1 LPTHGNCY
9 NSQTNKKY
17 SHNFRHLL
25 WTFFFSNLL
34 KKAPNLSKNN
44 FKGVEM
50 KEIQNNMYRNFMED
64 ESHLIRYFFR
74 LFRSKKSRL
83 REGAIPPEELKKI
96 IKDIG
101 KGKKINITRLSY
113 DGSPEDKP
121 VSIKIVDIR
130 EDHFTGKVINVE
142 RSIKQSESKTLV
154 YIQGGGGTIDF
165 YYKDGDIGQV
175 TEDIDEEI
183 IEQRNIEEIKEI
195 LDALDL
201 NEDVMISYYDA
212 NEGGVINGTGKLI
225 SKNMDSLDFKVTL
238 TVINEIELNQP
249 REIALNLN
257 NDNILDLEVMI

>member
-1 LPTHGNCY
+1 
-9 NSQTNKKY
+9 
-17 SHNFRHLL
+17 
-25 WTFFFSNLL
+25 
-34 KKAPNLSKNN
+34 
-44 FKGVEM
+44 M
-50 KEIQNNMYRNFMED
+50 KDIQNSMCSNFMED
-64 ESHLIRYFFR
+64 ESRLTRYFFNI
-74 LFRSKKSRL
+74 FRFKKSRL
-83 REGAIPPEELKKI
+83 REGILSPDELKKI
-96 IKDIG
+96 IKEIG
-101 KGKKINITRLSY
+101 KGKKINITRLAY
-113 DGSPEDKP
+113 DGNPEDKP

-130 EDHFTGKVINVE
+130 DDHFTGKVINVE

-165 YYKDGDIGQV
+165 YFNDGDICQV

-183 IEQRNIEEIKEI
+183 IEQRNVEEIKEI

-225 SKNMDSLDFKVTL
+225 SKNMESHDFKVSL
-238 TVINEIELNQP
+238 KVINEIELNQP